1 MTLDETRALLIPLA
15 LAVRADFD
23 GPTQRAYH
31 RQLEAVPTG
40 LAQAAVADLEQTGLR
55 FMPTALEIKHAAER
69 KRRQL
74 VAANPY
80 TGCADCEDQR
90 GYRTVLGRGGQKVVE
105 PCPCKAR
112 WLEQLGSAGIREPL
126 GALPSEDGAGGDQ
139 VYPTLEQLPAP
150 LRTQIQQ
157 AANRKALR

>member
-40 LAQAAVADLEQTGLR
+40 LAQAAVADLEQTG
-55 FMPTALEIKHAAER
+55 KHAAER